1 MCVCGTWGQRG
12 GGLIFD
18 KGETQ
23 LKGLGNLKVRV
34 ARHREREVLQPGEP
48 WEGAEGSA
56 RLPSGRKGRRRMVE
70 G

>member
-1 MCVCGTWGQRG
+1 MIW
-12 GGLIFD
+12 